1 MGNKIAAIVID
12 TNNRQSVV
20 IRDVEKSLQNMTD
33 DEIKKYVDANRDI
46 VIVGESDWL
55 NNNKDVN

>member
-12 TNNRQSVV
+12 TNNRRSVV
-20 IRDVEKSLQNMTD
+20 IKDVEKSLHDMAD
-33 DEIKKYVDANRDI
+33 DEVKKFLDVNRDI

>member
-12 TNNRQSVV
+12 TNNRRSVV